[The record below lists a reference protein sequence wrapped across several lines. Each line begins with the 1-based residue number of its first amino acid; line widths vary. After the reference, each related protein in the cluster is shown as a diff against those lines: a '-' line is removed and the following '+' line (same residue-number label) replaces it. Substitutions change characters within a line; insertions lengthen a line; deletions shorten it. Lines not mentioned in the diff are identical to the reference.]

1 MIRAAA
7 GQPVCLT
14 VTLLDGLV
22 PARSGLEH
30 SVNFR
35 SVMVFGMTEPVTDPK
50 AKFRHLETMFD
61 QMFPAAGRNSAR

>member
-7 GQPVCLT
+7 GQSVCLT

-22 PARSGLEH
+22 LARSGLEH

-35 SVMVFGMTEPVTDPK
+35 SVMVFGVAELVSNAAQKAEVPLWASLIKSTGVTI
-50 AKFRHLETMFD
+50 E
-61 QMFPAAGRNSAR
+61 